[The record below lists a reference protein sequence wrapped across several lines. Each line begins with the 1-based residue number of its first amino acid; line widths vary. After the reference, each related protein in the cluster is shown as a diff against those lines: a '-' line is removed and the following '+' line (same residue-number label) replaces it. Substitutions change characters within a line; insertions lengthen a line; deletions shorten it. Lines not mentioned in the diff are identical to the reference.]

1 MFRTGFLPQRNWK
14 RCCAV
19 SNKCLL
25 LIMESKLLKNI
36 IISDIHGNVDSLIA
50 FIKEIAKKEGTIDR
64 LLIAGD
70 IVGYGASPNECC
82 DIVRYM
88 KYGKR
93 KVPIER
99 IYKIIEQINP
109 ETSPDRDFMDAIQ
122 LMEKKCVVIGG
133 NHDKQVVGEPS
144 LTSEM
149 NPVAQ
154 AAADWTK
161 GVLTKENY
169 TFLKR
174 LTLRKKFK
182 NEGFEIVHSTPS
194 YPIGYEYAKNASVL
208 KYTTLW
214 SKITFG
220 GHTHRPAA
228 YIYTKEKRLVNA
240 SVLIP
245 TDNYDMRLMVIEK
258 ECSDKTESFTVGQN
272 NDWKYYVNVGSLG
285 QPRDGNPDGCYV
297 VFDSTLNQISFR
309 RVRYNA
315 EAASRRITEAK
326 LPNELAQRVLKEV

>member
-1 MFRTGFLPQRNWK
+1 M
-14 RCCAV
+14 
-19 SNKCLL
+19 
-25 LIMESKLLKNI
+25 KNI
-36 IISDIHGNVDSLIA
+36 IISDIHSNVDSLVA
-50 FIKEIAKKEGTIDR
+50 FVKEIAEKEGTVDR
-64 LLIAGD
+64 LLIVGD

-88 KYGKR
+88 RYGKR
-93 KVPIER
+93 KVPLER
-99 IYKIIEQINP
+99 IYEILEQINP
-109 ETSPDRDFMDAIQ
+109 GVSPNRNVIDAIQ
-122 LMEKKCVVIGG
+122 SMEKKCVVIGG

-154 AAADWTK
+154 KAADWTRE
-161 GVLTKENY
+161 VLTKENFK
-169 TFLKR
+169 FLKR
-174 LTLRKKFK
+174 LPLRKKFK
-182 NEGFEIVHSTPS
+182 KEGFEIVHSTPS
-194 YPIGYEYAKNASVL
+194 YPRGYEYAKNASVL

-228 YIYTKEKRLVNA
+228 YIYTKEKRMVNA

-245 TDNYDMRLMVIEK
+245 TDNYDIRLMMIEK
-258 ECSDKTESFTVGQN
+258 ESADRVESFTVDQN

-297 VFDSTLNQISFR
+297 VFDSVSNQISFR
-309 RVRYNA
+309 RVKYNA
-315 EAASRRITEAK
+315 EAASRKITEAK
-326 LPNELAQRVLKEV
+326 LPNELAQRVLKGV